1 MSVHS
6 HFVVKLWTELHV
18 ADVSSDALTHPV
30 KKNGTLIGR
39 FFLELVKSRHESQCM
54 CS

>member
-6 HFVVKLWTELHV
+6 HFVVKFWTELHV

-30 KKNGTLIGR
+30 KKKRHADWT